1 MVTQTANY
9 SWDKPD
15 PGGDKDIWGTLQN
28 GALDG
33 VDAQVKSNE
42 DAGVQNAS
50 DVGDNAAAIGVN
62 AAAIAALEA
71 AVAQLL
77 IDVVP
82 AIGDILVTHESDN
95 PGDTRYPTTT
105 WVALEGRVIVGV
117 GPSGSNDNKNWTLD
131 EIAGNETV
139 TLSPSQ
145 MASHDHGAGTLTYG
159 LNRVDR
165 QSQAGG
171 TTYVNNTG
179 NDVTAGVTGRTASQ
193 GADSAHQNLQPSVA
207 KHIWQRTA

>member
-82 AIGDILVTHESDN
+82 AIGNILINNDPVN
-95 PGDTRYPTTT
+95 PGDVKYPGTT

-131 EIAGNETV
+131 EIAGNET
-139 TLSPSQ
+139 
-145 MASHDHGAGTLTYG
+145 HTLTVG
-159 LNRVDR
+159 QLAVHTHGMN
-165 QSQAGG
+165 SN
-171 TTYVNNTG
+171 TNTNTG
-179 NDVTAGVTGRTASQ
+179 GSAGRVTGSGSASQ
-193 GADSAHQNLQPSVA
+193 TNSAGSNNSHNNLQPTLA
-207 KHIWQRTA
+207 KHIWERTA

>member
-82 AIGDILVTHESDN
+82 AIGNILINNDPVN
-95 PGDTRYPTTT
+95 PGDVKYPGTT
-105 WVALEGRVIVGV
+105 WVAITGRLIVGV
-117 GPSGSNDNKNWTLD
+117 GLSGSADNRDWALD
-131 EIAGNETV
+131 EEGGNETHQLIPGEHA
-139 TLSPSQ
+139 T
-145 MASHDHGAGTLTYG
+145 HDHNSGSLTFG

-165 QSQAGG
+165 ASSGGG
-171 TTYVNNTG
+171 TSYVTNTG
-179 NDVTAGVTGRTASQ
+179 NDVTAGVNGRTGDQ
-193 GADSAHQNLQPSVA
+193 GGDNAHNNLQPSVA